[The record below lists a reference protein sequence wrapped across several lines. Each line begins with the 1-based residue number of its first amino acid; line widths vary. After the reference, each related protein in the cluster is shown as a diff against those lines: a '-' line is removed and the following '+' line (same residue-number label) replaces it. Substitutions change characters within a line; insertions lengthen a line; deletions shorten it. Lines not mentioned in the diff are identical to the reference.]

1 MNIVIESNSEKEDIE
16 ILNKII
22 WGNYQKR
29 YIIYTLFL
37 FIAAIV
43 LLILGFQQDYTFL
56 SAIDINGDFNRKNIY
71 QYNFDLSLAFG
82 ISLLFIVLAFISN
95 FFKQR
100 KKFNLQTQSLIKI
113 IDIKSTRII
122 SDEFYEYKTSIF
134 ERKYKWEAF
143 VVYNTLGDYL
153 VFNMIKKSNSYT
165 DFINL
170 KHISE
175 DEKKL
180 IFNHLKNIKLD
191 KEVLKN

>member
-1 MNIVIESNSEKEDIE
+1 MNIVLESNSEKKDIE

-29 YIIYTLFL
+29 YLIYTLFL

-43 LLILGFQQDYTFL
+43 LLISGFQQDYTFL

-71 QYNFDLSLAFG
+71 QYNFDFSFAFG
-82 ISLLFIVLAFISN
+82 ISLFFIILMLISI

-100 KKFNLQTQSLIKI
+100 KKFNLQTESLIKKV
-113 IDIKSTRII
+113 DDSSTRMI

-143 VVYNTLGDYL
+143 VFYNVLGDYL
-153 VFNMIKKSNSYT
+153 VFNMIKKDNSYS

-170 KHISE
+170 KLLSE
-175 DEKKL
+175 DDKNL
-180 IFNHLKNIKLD
+180 ILNHLKTLKIE
-191 KEVLKN
+191 KEILKS

>member
-1 MNIVIESNSEKEDIE
+1 MNIVIESNSEKEDIK

-29 YIIYTLFL
+29 YIIYILFL
-37 FIAAIV
+37 FIAAII
-43 LLILGFQQDYTFL
+43 LLILGLKQDYTFL
-56 SAIDINGDFNRKNIY
+56 SAIDINGDISRKNVY

-82 ISLLFIVLAFISN
+82 VSLLFIVLAFISN

-113 IDIKSTRII
+113 IDNKSTRII

-153 VFNMIKKSNSYT
+153 VFNMI
-165 DFINL
+165 
-170 KHISE
+170 
-175 DEKKL
+175 
-180 IFNHLKNIKLD
+180 
-191 KEVLKN
+191 

>member
-1 MNIVIESNSEKEDIE
+1 MNIVIESNSEKEDIK

-22 WGNYQKR
+22 WGNFQKR

-37 FIAAIV
+37 FLAAII
-43 LLILGFQQDYTFL
+43 LLIWGFQQDYTFL
-56 SAIDINGDFNRKNIY
+56 SAIDINGDISRKNVY

-82 ISLLFIVLAFISN
+82 ISLLVIILMLISL
-95 FFKQR
+95 FFKLR
-100 KKFNLQTQSLIKI
+100 KKFKLQTESLIKNVNNS
-113 IDIKSTRII
+113 STRII

-143 VVYNTLGDYL
+143 EVYNVLGNYL
-153 VFNMIKKSNSYT
+153 VFNMIKKSNSYS

-170 KHISE
+170 KLLNDDDKS
-175 DEKKL
+175 L

-191 KEVLKN
+191 KEVLKS

>member
-1 MNIVIESNSEKEDIE
+1 MNIVLESNSEKKDIE

-29 YIIYTLFL
+29 YLIFTLFL

-43 LLILGFQQDYTFL
+43 LLISGFQQDYTFL

-71 QYNFDLSLAFG
+71 QYNFDFSFAFG
-82 ISLLFIVLAFISN
+82 ISLFFIILMLISI

-100 KKFNLQTQSLIKI
+100 KKFNLQTESLIKKV
-113 IDIKSTRII
+113 DDSSTRMI

-143 VVYNTLGDYL
+143 VLYNVLGDYL
-153 VFNMIKKSNSYT
+153 VFNMIKKDNSYS

-170 KHISE
+170 KLLSE
-175 DEKKL
+175 DDKNL
-180 IFNHLKNIKLD
+180 ILNHLKTLKIE
-191 KEVLKN
+191 KEILKS